1 MQSPPD
7 SWATYDCPPQSTS
20 GERYMVSHEHCKSLV
35 YAEQPFSILHRQAA
49 LLKAGVQDFRLDFL
63 TRPYSQDGIRAILE
77 GAAEGRPLPNT
88 HTANFDRRLL

>member
-1 MQSPPD
+1 MVCGTP
-7 SWATYDCPPQSTS
+7 

-35 YAEQPFSILHRQAA
+35 YADQPFSIIHRQAT

-63 TRPYSQDGIRAILE
+63 TRPYDKESILAILE